1 MKNRWE
7 GFFFNLQIVYNLTP
21 FTYGHSVALACHIN
35 VVRLLM
41 ESTDSLD
48 VNTDGHRNS
57 SFQEKAQLDRALP
70 SKKAADSILAI
81 AGNFP
86 NLHVAQ

>member
-1 MKNRWE
+1 
-7 GFFFNLQIVYNLTP
+7 
-21 FTYGHSVALACHIN
+21 
-35 VVRLLM
+35 M

-57 SFQEKAQLDRALP
+57 SFQEKASKKKLDRALP

-86 NLHVAQ
+86 NLHVVQWATPLFH